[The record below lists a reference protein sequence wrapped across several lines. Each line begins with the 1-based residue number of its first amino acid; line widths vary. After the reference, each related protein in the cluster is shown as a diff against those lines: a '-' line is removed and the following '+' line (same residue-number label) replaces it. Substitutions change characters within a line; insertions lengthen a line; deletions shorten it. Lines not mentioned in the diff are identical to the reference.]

1 MNTLMFMSASLNSI
15 LGLAML
21 LLWRM
26 DREHIHVRLW
36 GLSWVLLGVG
46 LIAGPTFQDA
56 FPPGPLHDVQAL
68 VAAMA
73 LMASLFLQLSGALH
87 YRDLRVP
94 PAMSWTVFVAVLVVL
109 SGLGARDFRSAL
121 VFGAL
126 VLAAGSLAS
135 GVVIWRGGD
144 RNERI
149 VALFFVASAGVHLSG
164 PVLDEGGRS
173 PITYTLGLYVQTL
186 LALAQILMCVSRAR
200 REVRRHAERFMGLA
214 EQSLQG
220 LAVAQKGKV
229 VYANPAASTIFGFTD
244 PATVPQ
250 SPLADLVPAHLWPE
264 AVERHQKVLASPAA
278 RFEWESVRLRNDG
291 REIHIRAQSS
301 HIEWDGEPAELLMV
315 IDDTS
320 RHRAVEALRRQALHD
335 ELTDLPNRNHAFA
348 HLQRLTEPGSAPL
361 AVLSADLDR
370 FQLVNESLGHDA
382 GDALLHAIARR
393 FDQKLPTGC
402 LLARLGE
409 DQFLVIVEG
418 AGGPLEAGAVV
429 DLMMGLLD
437 TPFAVAGAELFVHM
451 SIGVALFPHDAQ
463 DAAALLRCAESAMHR
478 AKHHAG
484 VSAVFFDRGMDGITR
499 ARLEAEQSLGRA
511 IAAREFLL
519 EYQPKF
525 AAGSR
530 RLCGMEALVRWER
543 PGRGRVSPAEFIPAA
558 ERTGQIK
565 ALGELVLEL
574 ACAQMSAW
582 LERYGQVPQVAVNVS
597 PVQFDDAG
605 FAERLLSRMHA
616 LGLPRELMQIEIT
629 ETAAIGHMGRVLPQL
644 QLLREHGVQCA
655 LDDFGTGQSSLTML
669 RQLPISTLKLD
680 RSMIAPLPAPDA
692 AAIVE
697 ASCTLGRS
705 LKLEIVAEG
714 VETEEQAAAAERLG
728 CTQLQGYLLGRPMG
742 AQAFE
747 ALLSAPSA
755 HPAAPGQPA
764 AMPD

>member
-1 MNTLMFMSASLNSI
+1 M
-15 LGLAML
+15 LGAAL
-21 LLWRM
+21 LVLWRL

-36 GLSWVLLGVG
+36 GLSWVLLGFG

-56 FPPGPLHDVQAL
+56 FPPGTLHDLQAL
-68 VAAMA
+68 VAATA

-87 YRDLRVP
+87 YRGLTVK
-94 PAMSWTVFVAVLVVL
+94 PAVAWLVFIVVL
-109 SGLGARDFRSAL
+109 LTLSSLGARDFRSAL
-121 VFGAL
+121 VFGAI
-126 VLAAGSLAS
+126 VLASGALAS
-135 GVVIWRGGD
+135 GVLLWRGGD
-144 RNERI
+144 RAERI
-149 VALFFVASAGVHLSG
+149 VALFFMISALVHLSG
-164 PVLDEGGRS
+164 PVLDAQGRS

-200 REVRRHAERFMGLA
+200 REVRRHYERFMRLA

-220 LAVAQKGKV
+220 LAVAQKGEV
-229 VYANPAASTIFGFTD
+229 VYANPVAREIFGYED
-244 PATVPQ
+244 QGSVPRGL
-250 SPLADLVPAHLWPE
+250 LADMVPAHLWP
-264 AVERHQKVLASPAA
+264 AAAERHRQVLETPGA
-278 RFEWESVRLRNDG
+278 RFEWEAVRLRNDG

-301 HIEWDGEPAELLMV
+301 HIDWDGAPAELLMV

-320 RHRAVEALRRQALHD
+320 RHRAVEALRRQALYD
-335 ELTDLPNRNHAFA
+335 ELTDLPNRNHAFSR
-348 HLQRLTEPGSAPL
+348 LQALTEPGAEPL

-370 FQLVNESLGHDA
+370 FQLVNESLGHEA

-393 FDQKLPTGC
+393 LDQKLPTGC
-402 LLARLGE
+402 MLARLGE

-418 AGGPLEAGAVV
+418 AAGPLAAREVV

-437 TPFAVAGAELFVHM
+437 APFAVAGTELFVHM
-451 SIGVALFPHDAQ
+451 SVGVAMYPHDAQ
-463 DAAALLRCAESAMHR
+463 DAATLLRCAESAMHR

-484 VSAVFFDRGMDGITR
+484 VSAVFFDRTMDGVTR

-525 AAGSR
+525 AAGTR
-530 RLCGMEALVRWER
+530 ILCGMEALVRWER
-543 PGRGRVSPAEFIPAA
+543 PGRGRVSPNEFIPAA

-574 ACAQMSAW
+574 ACVQMADW
-582 LERYGQVPQVAVNVS
+582 LARYGSVPQMAVNVS

-605 FAERLLSRMHA
+605 FAERLLSRLHA
-616 LGLPRELMQIEIT
+616 LRLPRELLQIEIT

-644 QLLREHGVQCA
+644 QLLGEHGVQCA

-692 AAIVE
+692 AAIVQ

-728 CTQLQGYLLGRPMG
+728 CTQLQGFLLGRPM
-742 AQAFE
+742 
-747 ALLSAPSA
+747 
-755 HPAAPGQPA
+755 PAAQFEELLRATSLHPGAPAQPA
-764 AMPD
+764 ARPD